1 MDLLRDSRGELLRAR
16 TFSAT
21 AIHTPR
27 PDNRWRTLCGGR
39 VSLLSEYA
47 LTGEDERQGYGK
59 AGELRQADL
68 TVCAGDDPQPCK
80 RCEASA
86 AKIQREAQKGTVA

>member
-1 MDLLRDSRGELLRAR
+1 MELLRDSRGELLRAR

-27 PDNRWRTLCGGR
+27 PDNKTRTLCGGR
-39 VSLLSEYA
+39 VAGLSEYA
-47 LTGEDERQGYGK
+47 LTEDDERQGYGK
-59 AGELRQADL
+59 AGDL
-68 TVCAGDDPQPCK
+68 EHPDMTVCAGDDPQLCQ

-86 AKIQREAQKGTVA
+86 AKIRRAAGKAA